1 MEYIFSISKKHLA
14 DGLKFHFGATKSV
27 HHGFGAVGT
36 YRKKKWK
43 IWNKY
48 LDAPISKIVYKNEY
62 HFFLDSK
69 TEEMTKAIL
78 DIFR

>member
-1 MEYIFSISKKHLA
+1 MLIFGQKDIL
-14 DGLKFHFGATKSV
+14 TK
-27 HHGFGAVGT
+27 GC
-36 YRKKKWK
+36 KKKWK